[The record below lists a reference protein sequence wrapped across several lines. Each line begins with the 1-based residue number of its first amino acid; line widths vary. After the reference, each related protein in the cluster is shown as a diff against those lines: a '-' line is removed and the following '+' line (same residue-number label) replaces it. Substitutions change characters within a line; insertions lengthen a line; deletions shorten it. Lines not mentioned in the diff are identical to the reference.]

1 LLVFLDLFFAIFCPK
16 IACQA
21 PKPPNPLPDNNI
33 RVTKKF
39 TQTAIIEIVEKK
51 TEKPGPKRSG
61 LFTLSQINEDFTSS
75 VTDFKDFRTDQ
86 KSKYKSKVPAMKT
99 LHSLMGGGGA
109 SLPRRYNRE
118 SSQNMPDTK
127 DDKADNRTALLN
139 LIATLSFKLG
149 DFTLASGK
157 KSDYYIDCRTTTLH
171 AEGGRLSGLVLY
183 DLIREHIPQA
193 EAVGGL
199 TMGADPLVSNTASA
213 SAWALADHTEIL
225 ELSRTLELGD
235 EDPEPVPT
243 LIHGF
248 LVRKAEKTHG
258 TGRKIEGFLTPGAHV
273 VIVDDVCTTGGST
286 ITAIEAAREA
296 GMHVAGVLCLVD
308 REQGGR
314 ANIEAAC
321 NGAPFIAVF
330 TATEVRAAHLA
341 QQKKRKKNERP

>member
-1 LLVFLDLFFAIFCPK
+1 MP
-16 IACQA
+16 
-21 PKPPNPLPDNNI
+21 
-33 RVTKKF
+33 
-39 TQTAIIEIVEKK
+39 EI
-51 TEKPGPKRSG
+51 
-61 LFTLSQINEDFTSS
+61 
-75 VTDFKDFRTDQ
+75 
-86 KSKYKSKVPAMKT
+86 
-99 LHSLMGGGGA
+99 
-109 SLPRRYNRE
+109 
-118 SSQNMPDTK
+118 
-127 DDKADNRTALLN
+127 KADNRTALLN

-183 DLIREHIPQA
+183 DLIRKHIPQA

-213 SAWALADHTEIL
+213 SAWALADHNEIL
-225 ELSRTLELGD
+225 ELSSELELGD
-235 EDPEPVPT
+235 EDHEPIPT
-243 LIHGF
+243 LVHGF

-258 TGRKIEGFLTPGAHV
+258 TGRKIEGFLKKDANV

-321 NGAPFIAVF
+321 NGAPFFAVF
-330 TATEVRAAHLA
+330 TATEVRAAHVA
-341 QQKKRKKNERP
+341 QQKRK